1 MKLFLIALGG
11 GLGSVLRYL
20 TQIMIER
27 YTTLSFP
34 FGTFTINIIG
44 CLLIGLFSGY
54 FLNQNQPSD
63 ALKFFLITGL
73 CGGYTTLSTF
83 SVENMAL
90 LQENKFL
97 PFLLYV
103 AGSVIIGLIATYLGF
118 KITAN

>member
-1 MKLFLIALGG
+1 MKLFLIAIGG

-20 TQIMIER
+20 TQIIVSR

-34 FGTFTINIIG
+34 FGTFSVNMIG

-54 FLNQNQPSD
+54 FLNQNPSSD

-73 CGGYTTLSTF
+73 CGGYTTFSTF
-83 SVENMAL
+83 SMENISL
-90 LQENKFL
+90 LEENKFL

-103 AGSVIIGLIATYLGF
+103 SGSVIIGLIATYIGF